1 MNDVIYSDAG
11 LPQVAPA
18 HVEPRTSVAPVAIS
32 AILGRIEEAIEN
44 ETQSIGSP
52 AFDIRASNARKSR
65 YLYDLNRALKGVG
78 PSELAREH
86 REGIVRLRSKLVAN
100 EAAIRA
106 HLAAVNEV
114 ATLIQDAIQRAE
126 ADGTYSSA
134 AFQKGEAA

>member
-1 MNDVIYSDAG
+1 MNDMIYSDAS
-11 LPQVAPA
+11 LPQIAA
-18 HVEPRTSVAPVAIS
+18 PRTDRQPVSSVSIS
-32 AILGRIEEAIEN
+32 AILGRIEEAIES
-44 ETQSIGSP
+44 ETQLIGSDP

-78 PSELAREH
+78 PAELAREH
-86 REGIVRLRSKLVAN
+86 RDGIVRLRTKLVAN

-106 HLAAVNEV
+106 HLSAVSEV

-134 AFQKGEAA
+134 AFQTGEAA

>member
-1 MNDVIYSDAG
+1 MNDVIYSNAG
-11 LPQVAPA
+11 LPQVTPA
-18 HVEPRTSVAPVAIS
+18 RVEQRAASAPVSIS
-32 AILGRIEEAIEN
+32 AILGRIEEAIET
-44 ETQSIGSP
+44 ETRSIGTPS
-52 AFDIRASNARKSR
+52 FDIRASNARKSR

-78 PSELAREH
+78 PGELAREH
-86 REGIVRLRSKLVAN
+86 RDGIVRLRAKLVAN

-106 HLAAVNEV
+106 HLAAVSEV